1 MIDILV
7 YLFANY
13 HDFSARPKTKTL
25 KRKLS
30 AVGFKAEAISMA
42 LHWLD
47 GLKAAT
53 VVDLPASRDALR
65 IYREQEQRKL
75 GVDCLGFIAF
85 LEAADLM
92 APALRE
98 LVIDRA
104 MTLDD
109 DHVPLGKVQ
118 DHRPDGSLESR
129 AGSRAP
135 DRRGTC
141 LTTATHELPLLSA
154 RLRHKSSRPPRSPGT
169 TRCCAA
175 LLAKRGRV
183 LLSWPTGISRD
194 SPFCHSPG

>member
-13 HDFSARPKTKTL
+13 HSFSARPKTKAL

-85 LEAADLM
+85 LEASDLIT
-92 APALRE
+92 PALRE

-109 DHVPLGKVQ
+109 DHVPLGKFKIIVLMVLWSHEQ
-118 DHRPDGSLESR
+118 DLEPLVVEELLDG
-129 AGSRAP
+129 G
-135 DRRGTC
+135 D
-141 LTTATHELPLLSA
+141 A
-154 RLRHKSSRPPRSPGT
+154 RLPH
-169 TRCCAA
+169 
-175 LLAKRGRV
+175 
-183 LLSWPTGISRD
+183 
-194 SPFCHSPG
+194 